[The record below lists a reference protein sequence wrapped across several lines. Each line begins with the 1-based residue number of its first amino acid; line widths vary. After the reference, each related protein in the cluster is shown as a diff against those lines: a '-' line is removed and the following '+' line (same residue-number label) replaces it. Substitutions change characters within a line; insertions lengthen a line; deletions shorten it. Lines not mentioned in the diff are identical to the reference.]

1 MSSSSTNSFSSPRM
15 FNGENY
21 DFWAIRMKA
30 FLKGNDVW
38 EVIEHGFQLPF
49 PQENPTVAQMK
60 RNVEYNAGTY
70 RALSFLHNAVANDIF
85 PKIASCQNAQE
96 VWEALKEAYEGS
108 ARDKSVTLLA
118 LKREFEMLKMKE
130 TDTIRQYS
138 SKLVDLIT
146 QIQMQ
151 GERFPDSRVVNK
163 MLVSLPDRFEPKVA
177 AIEESCDLSRLSIKA
192 LTGKLQAL
200 QKRLVM
206 RFDES
211 VERAFQAK
219 HKGKYLVARSDWQ
232 HEANKVEKGKQHA
245 ECSRNFDKRDKFPP
259 CPNCRRTNHLEKDCW
274 HKGKP
279 QFYCKNC
286 KKHGHTK
293 KFCKANQVQYRPKQ
307 VQQAN
312 FIEDQNEE
320 DYIDVKLFTKLDRFI
335 RTRVRLGNGYVV
347 QAEGKGNVSIQT
359 KEVKYT
365 PQQNGVSERK
375 NRTVMEMARSML
387 FEKNLP
393 KKFWAEAVHTAVY
406 LLNGLPTRAVE
417 ATRRTK
423 LDEKAEMGILVGY
436 AAQSKGAA
444 ATSRHQNVAETNDDS
459 PPLKVKSLEDV
470 YARCNLAT
478 SDPTCFFEASKHDE
492 WMAAMKEK
500 LAMIEKN
507 KTWSLC
513 PRPEVNKYK
522 ARLVIKGYA
531 QQQGV
536 DFSETFAPVTRH
548 DTIKLLFAI
557 FAQNGWKVY
566 HMDVKSA
573 FLNGFL
579 EEEIYVEQPKGF
591 FVHGSENM
599 VYKLHKALY
608 GLKQA
613 LRAWYSRI
621 DAYLMQQGFRRSENE
636 ATLYVKDINGDVQL
650 LVSLYVDDF
659 LITGSDVQA
668 MEHFM
673 LVMKKEFEMSDL
685 GEMSY
690 FLGLEIKQCGNGIF
704 LSQQKYAQ
712 DMMKKFNMGYNKPVS
727 TPLVLNCKMSKNDGN
742 AYVDASWYKSI
753 IGSLLYL
760 TATRPDIMFAA
771 SLLSRYMSSPTQVQL
786 SVAKRVLRCGMST
799 TCIKLGEHFLPTIF
813 N

>member
-1 MSSSSTNSFSSPRM
+1 MSSSSTNSFSSPPM

-70 RALSFLHNAVANDIF
+70 RALSFLHNAMANDVF

-96 VWEALKEAYEGS
+96 VWEALKEEYEGS
-108 ARDKSVTLLA
+108 TKDKSVTLLA

-130 TDTIRQYS
+130 TDTIHY
-138 SKLVDLIT
+138 
-146 QIQMQ
+146 
-151 GERFPDSRVVNK
+151 
-163 MLVSLPDRFEPKVA
+163 LPNRFEPKVA
-177 AIEESCDLSRLSIKA
+177 AIEESCDLSRLSVKA
-192 LTGKLQAL
+192 LTGKLQAHE
-200 QKRLVM
+200 KRLAM
-206 RFDES
+206 RFDKS
-211 VERAFQAK
+211 VEGAFQAK
-219 HKGKYLVARSDWQ
+219 HKGKYLVARLDWQ
-232 HEANKVEKGKQHA
+232 
-245 ECSRNFDKRDKFPP
+245 
-259 CPNCRRTNHLEKDCW
+259 
-274 HKGKP
+274 
-279 QFYCKNC
+279 
-286 KKHGHTK
+286 
-293 KFCKANQVQYRPKQ
+293 PKQ

-312 FIEDQNEE
+312 FTEDQNEE
-320 DYIDVKLFTKLDRFI
+320 DYMFVAMHSCFVTSKDSWYVNGGCTNHMVRDVKLFTKLDRSI

-359 KEVKYT
+359 KEV
-365 PQQNGVSERK
+365 
-375 NRTVMEMARSML
+375 MEMARSML

-393 KKFWAEAVHTAVY
+393 KKFWVEAVHTAVY

-436 AAQSKGAA
+436 VAQSKGAA
-444 ATSRHQNVAETNDDS
+444 ATSRHQNVVETDDDS
-459 PPLKVKSLEDV
+459 PPLK
-470 YARCNLAT
+470 
-478 SDPTCFFEASKHDE
+478 ASKHDE
-492 WMAAMKEK
+492 WMAAMKEE

-513 PRPEVNKYK
+513 PRPEGKNVIGVKWVFRTKLNPDGSVNKYK
-522 ARLVIKGYA
+522 ARLVVKGYA

-536 DFSETFAPVTRH
+536 DFSETFAPVARH
-548 DTIKLLFAI
+548 DIIKLLFAI
-557 FAQNGWKVY
+557 STQNGWKVY
-566 HMDVKSA
+566 HMDVKST

-579 EEEIYVEQPKGF
+579 EEEIYVEQPEGF
-591 FVHGSENM
+591 LVHGSENM

-613 LRAWYSRI
+613 PRAWYSRI
-621 DAYLMQQGFRRSENE
+621 DAYLMQQGFKRSENE
-636 ATLYVKDINGDVQL
+636 AILYVKDTNGGVQL

-673 LVMKKEFEMSDL
+673 LVMKKEFDMSNL

-704 LSQQKYAQ
+704 LSQEKYAQ
-712 DMMKKFNMGYNKPVS
+712 DMMKKFNMGYSKPVS
-727 TPLVLNCKMSKNDGN
+727 TPLVLNCKMSKNDGS
-742 AYVDASWYKSI
+742 AYVDASWYRSI

-760 TATRPDIMFAA
+760 TATRPNIMFAV

-786 SVAKRVLRCGMST
+786 SVAKRVRRYVNGTIDYGIWFSKNDHGCLSGYSDSDWAGSIDDGRSTSGYLFQFGSGVFCWNSCKQEVVAQSTAKAEYISAVEASNHAIWLRKMLYDIG
-799 TCIKLGEHFLPTIF
+799 
-813 N
+813 